1 MAQSNAEIKK
11 IIYPSLSKQTL
22 GRALAQLSLLT
33 KGTPNE
39 KLAAI
44 QENYQRLPISYPKEF
59 NAQVRK
65 AAEDCGETERPVPLA
80 LMVK

>member
-11 IIYPSLSKQTL
+11 IIYASLAKQTL

-39 KLAAI
+39 K
-44 QENYQRLPISYPKEF
+44 
-59 NAQVRK
+59 
-65 AAEDCGETERPVPLA
+65 
-80 LMVK
+80 